1 MRPFTLIATLLLATA
16 LPATLAN
23 AQATPA
29 AEPAGTVD
37 LAPLRIDGARLMR
50 EQRAAQRQ
58 GKK

>member
-1 MRPFTLIATLLLATA
+1 MTGAGFANFSDLMHNTPMEAPVMRIH
-16 LPATLAN
+16 
-23 AQATPA
+23 
-29 AEPAGTVD
+29 